1 MYYFSGSHKKG
12 ILRHTPSYEKGTSQK
27 IKNIDKLKKFKK
39 LTPKL
44 SVGDA
49 LIHHCLVVH
58 GSNKNKSNISRRGLT
73 FQFKD
78 KFSEYDNNK
87 IKKYEK
93 QLNFQIKKR

>member
-1 MYYFSGSHKKG
+1 MLYQILAKKNGGVYYYCGSHKKG
-12 ILRHTPSYEKGTSQK
+12 IYDHKPSYEKGTSQK
-27 IKNIDKLKKFKK
+27 ISNIKKLKNFKK

-44 SVGDA
+44 NVGDA

-78 KFSEYDNNK
+78 KNSNYD
-87 IKKYEK
+87 KK
-93 QLNFQIKKR
+93 N